1 MPILNLLLSLGKKKT
16 YCYLVSPTI
25 GAPLLV
31 LLPSDLW
38 RVVPVDHHTHHA
50 QNIPTYGLLYTEGQS
65 IWHSSKN
72 GLTII
77 HKTKLDLKVS
87 VGTQCEFIY
96 CYCNSLPMYFNSS
109 WDKAQIGHY
118 GFIRISYWTLRFEM
132 DQIRH
137 YGFIYISYWSLS
149 FIIHSFWTLTYIR

>member
-50 QNIPTYGLLYTEGQS
+50 QNIPTYGLLYTEGQV
-65 IWHSSKN
+65 
-72 GLTII
+72 TII
-77 HKTKLDLKVS
+77 LSPLSIQFLFPHLVETLGCYSSATKT
-87 VGTQCEFIY
+87 
-96 CYCNSLPMYFNSS
+96 SS
-109 WDKAQIGHY
+109 DY
-118 GFIRISYWTLRFEM
+118 S
-132 DQIRH
+132 
-137 YGFIYISYWSLS
+137 SSP
-149 FIIHSFWTLTYIR
+149 

>member
-50 QNIPTYGLLYTEGQS
+50 QNIPTYGLLYTEGQVTIILSPLSIQFLS

-77 HKTKLDLKVS
+77 HKTKLDLKVD
-87 VGTQCEFIY
+87 F
-96 CYCNSLPMYFNSS
+96 
-109 WDKAQIGHY
+109 
-118 GFIRISYWTLRFEM
+118 
-132 DQIRH
+132 
-137 YGFIYISYWSLS
+137 
-149 FIIHSFWTLTYIR
+149 